1 MVKQKSTNKTNDF
14 DIIEPKDEHGIR
26 YLASLNE
33 ELEQFLETFPK
44 FKDLNIRIVFLGSE
58 NTVDYD
64 NAKVPDESGSVAI
77 GDGVQDEE
85 IIIMLENVASIT
97 HEFGH
102 MVDDYSINMGN
113 RDIWSSDYKFAI
125 IAHQYNKEIDKQ
137 IQNNIPKDRN
147 YEFVRKDIKDY
158 ACQNYEI
165 YARLFQ
171 QYYLD
176 LYGETRL
183 TRMKE
188 PLDMADETARTVYQ
202 EHKELIGN
210 YFDDVYYNVQFEPN
224 LLDLNEQLGRSL

>member
-147 YEFVRKDIKDY
+147 YEFVRKDIKRV
-158 ACQNYEI
+158 CLSKLWNI
-165 YARLFQ
+165 CKIVSTVLFRPIRRNTTNKNERTIR
-171 QYYLD
+171 
-176 LYGETRL
+176 YGR
-183 TRMKE
+183 RN
-188 PLDMADETARTVYQ
+188 RTNGVS
-202 EHKELIGN
+202 
-210 YFDDVYYNVQFEPN
+210 
-224 LLDLNEQLGRSL
+224 RT